1 MAKRDLPAI
10 HPGEHLKEEMAELGL
25 SARALASALDTP
37 VNRVTQIL
45 RGQRSV
51 TADTALRLGR
61 YFGSSAEFWL
71 NLQKLY
77 ELREAESRAGEA
89 IRRSVKP
96 RAA

>member
-1 MAKRDLPAI
+1 MARRELPAI
-10 HPGEHLKEEMAELGL
+10 HPGEHLWEEMVELGL

-37 VNRVTQIL
+37 VSRIMPIL
-45 RGQRSV
+45 RAQRAV

-61 YFGSSAEFWL
+61 YFGTSAEFWL
-71 NLQKLY
+71 NLQKIY
-77 ELREAESRAGEA
+77 ELRRAEALAGDA